1 MKIKPWPIIVLAL
14 LNFFSPIGNV
24 LLSAHLEKVT
34 VALYL
39 KELIHSHTYWD
50 VVPLLIAPW
59 LSAFAVFAVKE
70 WSFYVFMSIVAFQT
84 GNVLYQWYTLPQM
97 LNLPTALALSA
108 LNAAFGYYFLLPEV
122 RTIYKNKNLRWWEQ
136 QPRYEINLKC
146 RIQTAK
152 KSKLK
157 AHIVDLSEGGVLL
170 KLKPKEK
177 LEKDETIELRFSRND
192 QMTLIR
198 ARVVYCRGDGGFGVQ
213 FVHNHQSHK
222 FILGIVN
229 ELKSSGKLARGTV
242 SLSDDFN
249 RWAKTLVSKGE
260 GWRPALPASRTFAPE
275 PTEATEGAEEAKES
289 HAQASDD
296 DSDTKKAA

>member
-14 LNFFSPIGNV
+14 MNFFSPIGNV

-50 VVPLLIAPW
+50 VIPLLIAPW

-70 WSFYVFMSIVAFQT
+70 WSFYVFMSVVAFQT
-84 GNVLYQWYTLPQM
+84 GNVIYQWYTLPQM

-136 QPRYEINLKC
+136 KPRYEINLKC
-146 RIQTAK
+146 RIQTGK

-177 LEKDETIELRFSRND
+177 LEKDENIELRFSRND

-198 ARVVYCRGDGGFGVQ
+198 AKVVYARGDGGFGVQ
-213 FVHNHQSHK
+213 FVHTHQSHK
-222 FILGIVN
+222 FVMGIVN

-249 RWAKTLVSKGE
+249 RWAKGLMSKGE
-260 GWRPALPASRTFAPE
+260 GWRPALPTSRTFAPE
-275 PTEATEGAEEAKES
+275 TEETKVADISPA
-289 HAQASDD
+289 ASDG